1 MALVFDKDFTPPY
14 GEPVTLQPD
23 VVRITAPNTGVL
35 TFTGT
40 NTYLVGR
47 QTLVILDPGP
57 DDESHFAAVMAA
69 TGGRPVS
76 HIVLTHA
83 HQDHAALAQR
93 MAAYFNAP
101 VAAAE
106 NSPYNIIHGMNAAP
120 GLFLADGAAIPLG
133 DMVLTAIA
141 TPGHTAD
148 HFVFALATGNRPTDD
163 GRSNTCLFSG
173 DHVMAWA
180 PTMIAPPEGV
190 MQDYMASLDKLLKRQ
205 ETLYYPGHGG
215 VLYEAHKFVR
225 ALKVHRKMRERAIL
239 ERIIKRDTT
248 IDTIV
253 QAIYPEMPEQLREAA
268 ALSVFAHLENL
279 TARGLVTPQSA
290 HPDRDSRYL
299 LVGIRR

>member
-1 MALVFDKDFTPPY
+1 MALVFDKDFAPPY
-14 GEPVTLQPD
+14 GEPVTLQPN
-23 VVRITAPNTGVL
+23 VLRITAPNTGML

-40 NTYLVGR
+40 NTYLVGG
-47 QTLVILDPGP
+47 QTLAILDPGP
-57 DDESHFAAVMAA
+57 DDESHFAAVLAA

-83 HQDHAALAQR
+83 HQDHAALAHR

-106 NSPYNIIHGMNAAP
+106 NSSAAA
-120 GLFLADGAAIPLG
+120 GLSLADGDTIPLG
-133 DMVLTAIA
+133 EMALTAIA

-148 HFVFALATGNRPTDD
+148 HFVFALAAGNCRADD
-163 GRSNTCLFSG
+163 DQANGCLFSG

-225 ALKVHRKMRERAIL
+225 ALKAHRKMRERAIL
-239 ERIIKRDTT
+239 ERIIKGDTT

-253 QAIYPEMPEQLREAA
+253 HAIYPDMPEQLREAA

-279 TARGLVTPQSA
+279 TTRGLVTPQSA

-299 LVGIRR
+299 LVEIGR